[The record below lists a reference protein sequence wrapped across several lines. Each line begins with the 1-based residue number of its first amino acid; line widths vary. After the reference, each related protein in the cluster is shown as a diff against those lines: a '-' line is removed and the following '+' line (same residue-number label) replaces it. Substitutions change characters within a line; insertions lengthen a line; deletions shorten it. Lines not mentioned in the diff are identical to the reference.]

1 MSLIKWE
8 WQWQWSDAWI
18 LASMLTSG
26 EKHLFS
32 VRDII
37 ASGDYINHSIFN
49 YDELAHGIAKL
60 ESIGFIKQQNDKFLT
75 TDKFV
80 NEFKN
85 VLKNSKNILKLCDK
99 MFEKL
104 SLIEL
109 DENLLNKIILMEK
122 SIYENGCKE
131 YLEN

>member
-1 MSLIKWE
+1 MIS
-8 WQWQWSDAWI
+8 
-18 LASMLTSG
+18 SG
-26 EKHLFS
+26 ENYLYS
-32 VRDII
+32 IRDII
-37 ASGDYINHSIFN
+37 ASGDYINRSIFN

-60 ESIGFIKQQNDKFLT
+60 ESIGFIKQQNDKIFT

-85 VLKNSKNILKLCDK
+85 EIKNSNNILKLCDK

-104 SLIEL
+104 GLIEL
-109 DENLLNKIILMEK
+109 DENQLNKIILIEK
-122 SIYENGCKE
+122 SIYQEACKE

>member
-1 MSLIKWE
+1 
-8 WQWQWSDAWI
+8 
-18 LASMLTSG
+18 MLTSG
-26 EKHLFS
+26 ENHLFS
-32 VRDII
+32 VRDIV
-37 ASGDYINHSIFN
+37 ASGDYINRSIFY
-49 YDELAHGIAKL
+49 YDELAHGITKL
-60 ESIGFIKQQNDKFLT
+60 ESIAFIKQQNDKFIT

-85 VLKNSKNILKLCDK
+85 VLKSSKNILKLCDK

-109 DENLLNKIILMEK
+109 DENQLNKIILMEK
-122 SIYENGCKE
+122 SIYEEACKG